1 MSTSKIQS
9 LLKIPMTLQISLAA
23 ETQLANRL
31 DLETVINQKYTVVSN
46 CPTGI
51 HWQNQYRKTTKF
63 VF

>member
-51 HWQNQYRKTTKF
+51 H
-63 VF
+63 